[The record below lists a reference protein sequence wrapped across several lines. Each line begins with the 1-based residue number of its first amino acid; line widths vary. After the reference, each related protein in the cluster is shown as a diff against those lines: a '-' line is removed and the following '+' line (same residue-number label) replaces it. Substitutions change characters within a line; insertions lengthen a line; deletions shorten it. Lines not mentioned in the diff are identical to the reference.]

1 MLISYAVVSEP
12 DFMIVVI
19 YYIEGNCLI
28 KSECML
34 FFVQGHGSNFV

>member
-1 MLISYAVVSEP
+1 MFLSYAVVLEP

-19 YYIEGNCLI
+19 YCIEGNGLI

-34 FFVQGHGSNFV
+34 FFAQGHGSNFV